1 VPRLLSLADL
11 TILRAA
17 RSAQQTSDYKAAC
30 AALGWGHIQQ
40 ADAAALQRL
49 ALYVASRATRRVTI
63 HEPYG
68 VSYEI
73 EIVGPKG

>member
-1 VPRLLSLADL
+1 MPRLLSLADL
-11 TILRAA
+11 PTLRAA
-17 RSAQQTSDYKAAC
+17 RSAQQTSAYEAAC
-30 AALGWGHIQQ
+30 AALGWGRIQQ

-49 ALYVASRATRRVTI
+49 ALYVASRAPRRVTI

-73 EIVGPKG
+73 EIGGPKG